1 MDHTKLLRM
10 IILIMGI
17 IYIFVIPN
25 NPMEVK
31 LLFKIIPMLLIIYYG
46 LQRLPIE
53 RHLTHYLIL
62 FGLGFSMIGDGTLHW
77 FIIGLSA
84 FLIGHLFYIGAFLR
98 QFQWSWQRML
108 SIIPLLLFGL
118 FIGYR
123 LVESLRLDANDT
135 LIIPV
140 IIYILAIMTMC
151 WLATMTNN
159 IWAIIGSVLFV
170 ISDSILAWNKFVSVI
185 DFADVLIMVTYYA
198 AQFFIAHCLT
208 TIVNTRRSI

>member
-25 NPMEVK
+25 NPMGVK

-98 QFQWSWQRML
+98 QLQWSWQRML

-123 LVESLRLDANDT
+123 LVESLRMDANDT

-140 IIYILAIMTMC
+140 IIYILAIMAMC

-208 TIVNTRRSI
+208 TIANTRRSI

>member
-62 FGLGFSMIGDGTLHW
+62 LGLGFSMIGDGTLHW

-98 QFQWSWQRML
+98 QFQWSGQRML
-108 SIIPLLLFGL
+108 SVIPLLLFGL
-118 FIGYR
+118 FIGYQ
-123 LVESLRLDANDT
+123 LVESLRIDANDT

-151 WLATMTNN
+151 WLAIMTGN

-170 ISDSILAWNKFVSVI
+170 ISDSILAWNRFISVI
-185 DFADVLIMVTYYA
+185 DFADVLVMVTYYA

-208 TIVNTRRSI
+208 TIANTRRSI

>member
-1 MDHTKLLRM
+1 MDHTKLLRI
-10 IILIMGI
+10 IILIMGV

-25 NPMEVK
+25 NPMEIK

-123 LVESLRLDANDT
+123 LVESLRLDANDS

-151 WLATMTNN
+151 WLAMMTNN

-208 TIVNTRRSI
+208 TIANTRRSI